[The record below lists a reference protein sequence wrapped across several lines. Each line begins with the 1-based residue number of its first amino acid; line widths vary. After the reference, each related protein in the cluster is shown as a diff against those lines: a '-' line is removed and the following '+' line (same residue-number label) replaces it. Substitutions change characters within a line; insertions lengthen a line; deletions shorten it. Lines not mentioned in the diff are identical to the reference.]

1 MMIDPDKDISNLDFP
16 IAHVVRQA
24 LADLPD
30 KRRAELLKSTPVDE
44 IISHRVDIYLQSLEV
59 AMHAGYDES
68 GAKEIALNDCLHDL
82 NQNDGEVLE
91 T

>member
-1 MMIDPDKDISNLDFP
+1 MIDQDKDISNLDFP
-16 IAHVVRQA
+16 IAQVVRQA
-24 LADLPD
+24 LTDLPD
-30 KRRAELLKSTPVDE
+30 SKRAEILKSTTIDGFV
-44 IISHRVDIYLQSLEV
+44 SHRVDLYLQSLEA

-82 NQNDGEVLE
+82 IQNDGEVLE

>member
-1 MMIDPDKDISNLDFP
+1 MIYPDKDISNLDFP
-16 IAHVVRQA
+16 IAHVIRQA
-24 LADLPD
+24 LSDLTNE
-30 KRRAELLKSTPVDE
+30 KRTELLKSTTVDE
-44 IISHRVDIYLQSLEV
+44 FISHRIDTYLQSLEA

-68 GAKEIALNDCLHDL
+68 GAKEIALYDCLHGL